1 MAGTR
6 ISEQSP
12 PIIDRNQAPLAFGQR
27 ALPRLTAELQHAELR
42 VRQGALAALRDLVHD
57 PERAYEAIYHGCLE
71 RLKVLLKDEDTLVR
85 TATTEVLYLLTT
97 HSVGREAFLRL
108 DVVSCL
114 SELLDEPVDACRRNT
129 HQALK
134 MMSGFPAGVV
144 CMVSLGLV
152 PRLVM
157 KVAVETEDIRELI
170 LSTLSCCMQLDTLAD
185 LASRKVS
192 VLKEQLTHPST
203 NIRRAAS
210 SVMMTISVHLQG
222 KVKVCEE
229 EVLPVL
235 VQLLTDEDLE
245 VRANAAG
252 AIMNTAVITK
262 GKFQALE
269 AGALAPLLRLV
280 ECEDRAVCANA
291 LRALTCLA
299 EVPRARDQLLQH
311 LPLLQT
317 RLHHPE
323 PIIQRASA
331 TAIQVIS
338 WTP

>member
-6 ISEQSP
+6 VSERLP
-12 PIIDRNQAPLAFGQR
+12 PLVDPTQAPVAFGQR
-27 ALPRLTAELQHAELR
+27 ALPRLAAELQDEER
-42 VRQGALAALRDLVHD
+42 SVRQRALAALRDLIRD
-57 PERAYEAIYHGCLE
+57 PERAYEAIRHGCLE
-71 RLKVLLKDEDTLVR
+71 RLKVLLKDEDASVR
-85 TATTEVLYLLTT
+85 TATTEVLHLLAA

-108 DVVSCL
+108 DMVGAL
-114 SELLDEPVDACRRNT
+114 SELLDEPVDACRKNVHRT
-129 HQALK
+129 LR
-134 MMSGFPAGVV
+134 MMAELPAGVV

-157 KVAVETEDIRELI
+157 KVAGEPEDIRELA
-170 LSTLSCCMQLDTLAD
+170 LSTLSCCVRVDALSALI
-185 LASRKVS
+185 SNGVR
-192 VLKEQLTHPST
+192 VLREQLAHPST
-203 NIRRAAS
+203 DIRRAAAS
-210 SVMMTISVHLQG
+210 AMLAISVPLEG

-229 EVLPVL
+229 EVLPVA
-235 VQLLTDEDLE
+235 VRLLSDADPG
-245 VRANAAG
+245 VSANAAG
-252 AIMNTAVITK
+252 IIMNTAVITR

-269 AGALAPLLRLV
+269 AGVLSPLLCLV
-280 ECEDRAVCANA
+280 ESEDLAVCVNA

-299 EVPRARDQLLQH
+299 EAPRARTQLLQH
-311 LPLLQT
+311 LPQLQA